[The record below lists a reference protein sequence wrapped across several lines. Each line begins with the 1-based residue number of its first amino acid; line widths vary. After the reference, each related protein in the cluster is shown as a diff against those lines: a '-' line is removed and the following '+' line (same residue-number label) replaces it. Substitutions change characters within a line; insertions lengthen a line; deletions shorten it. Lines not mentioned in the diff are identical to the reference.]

1 MSWLFSSGGQ
11 SIIISIIIIYE
22 ELYYARSM
30 HAFSFIDSN
39 ISQTFLF

>member
-30 HAFSFIDSN
+30 HAFSVIDSN